1 MIPEAIEEK
10 GSVGLALELSSITKK
25 TKKTRQGYK
34 CQKKHEELIIAL
46 Q

>member
-10 GSVGLALELSSITKK
+10 GSVGLALELSSIT
-25 TKKTRQGYK
+25 TKTRQGYK